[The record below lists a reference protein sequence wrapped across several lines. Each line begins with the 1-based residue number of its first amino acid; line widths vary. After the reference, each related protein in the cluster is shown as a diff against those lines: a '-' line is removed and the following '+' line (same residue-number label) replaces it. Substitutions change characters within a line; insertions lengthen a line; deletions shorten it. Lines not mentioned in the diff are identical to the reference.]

1 MWTLPGIF
9 AASIAPFI
17 VAWGALGTY
26 PGFVFYMLPAR
37 AWELGAGVALAVV
50 EIRKDRRRLPTP
62 YAQILSTAGFVLMI
76 MPMALLRAGSP
87 FPGAAALPTVVGTT
101 LIIATP
107 ASWVNRYLLSGRPLV
122 YIGKIS
128 YAWYLWHWPLLAYLR
143 IVFGDTLP
151 AKIAVFAV
159 LTSLAMAVLSYF
171 AIEQPFRRSKSAP
184 APLLV
189 RYCTFS
195 FFILAICMAIWLG
208 RGLPARYPSLARI
221 EYAIPWSLTIRV
233 LLFSGSTRR
242 TCPRAATTQQDR
254 GPL

>member
-1 MWTLPGIF
+1 M
-9 AASIAPFI
+9 
-17 VAWGALGTY
+17 
-26 PGFVFYMLPAR
+26 
-37 AWELGAGVALAVV
+37 
-50 EIRKDRRRLPTP
+50 
-62 YAQILSTAGFVLMI
+62 
-76 MPMALLRAGSP
+76 
-87 FPGAAALPTVVGTT
+87 VGTT

-143 IVFGDTLP
+143 IVSGDTLP

-184 APLLV
+184 AAAFSSAIALLA
-189 RYCTFS
+189 FS
-195 FFILAICMAIWLG
+195 FLRFAWPF
-208 RGLPARYPSLARI
+208 GLVVDFQGVIPHWRELSML
-221 EYAIPWSLTIRV
+221 IPWSLTIRV
-233 LLFSGSTRR
+233 LLFLGSTRR
-242 TCPRAATTQQDR
+242 TCPLAATTQQDR